1 MKKILFKIKSLGIG
15 GVERLAIDVLNNI
28 NLKDRKI
35 VLMLE
40 EHDTTLKNQISKDI
54 EIVFLKS
61 KKLENLLRNIKQ
73 KKKNNIFYKLYFNF
87 LMYYEKIEM
96 AKKINQYIKENKD
109 VSLYIDYSGTGSK
122 FVSKIKIKEKIYW
135 NHISINNMNF
145 RKIKRVEKRLNKY
158 TKIVTIC
165 DEMKEEIAKGMPLL
179 KNKLYRIYNF
189 IDEKKIN
196 EKIEKEEKL
205 GEKLQKENYCI
216 SVGRLAEPK
225 DYETTIKAFKI
236 LREKDIK
243 EKLYIVGDGDLKEK
257 LYNLIKEY
265 NLENQVFLLGAKD
278 NPYIYMKY
286 ADLFIHSSK
295 LEGFPMVLLEAL
307 HIGVPIVSSN
317 FKTGAYDLV
326 EKENNGEIFEIG
338 DYKTLALKI
347 EKFLKNE
354 DKRREYIIKSKEFVK
369 KFYLRNIMKEYENI
383 LDNKKMKENKC

>member
-1 MKKILFKIKSLGIG
+1 MEKVLFKIKSLGVG
-15 GVERLAIDVLNNI
+15 GIERLAIDILNNI

-40 EHDTTLKNQISKDI
+40 EHDITLKNQISKDI

-96 AKKINQYIKENKD
+96 AKKINQYIKENKE

-122 FVSKIKIKEKIYW
+122 YVSKIKIKEKIYW
-135 NHISINNMNF
+135 NHLSISNMNF

-165 DEMKEEIAKGMPLL
+165 DEMKEEIVKGMPLL
-179 KNKLYRIYNF
+179 KNKLYRIHNF
-189 IDEKKIN
+189 IDEKKID
-196 EKIEKEEKL
+196 EKIKKEEEL

-236 LREKDIK
+236 LKEKNIK

-265 NLENQVFLLGAKD
+265 NLENQVFLLGARD

-307 HIGVPIVSSN
+307 HIGVPIISSK

-326 EKENNGEIFEIG
+326 EKEKNGEVFETG

-347 EKFLKNE
+347 EELLNDE
-354 DKRREYIIKSKEFVK
+354 NKRKEYVIKSKKFIK
-369 KFYLRNIMKEYENI
+369 KFYLENIMKKY
-383 LDNKKMKENKC
+383 KEFIEKI